1 MARVQPRDRKLCA
14 DWGCPALQACARH
27 HLRSFDYWRFD
38 LEASAR
44 EGVAFMK
51 RRRKDGEDSCN
62 RFEND
67 VPRDYLEGNLATIP
81 ASGADG
87 GWAWL
92 AG

>member
-1 MARVQPRDRKLCA
+1 MKGASRKLCA
-14 DWGCPALQACARH
+14 DWGCPAKLACARH
-27 HLRSFDYWRFD
+27 HIRSLDYWRFD

-51 RRRKDGEDSCN
+51 RRRQDGEDSCN

-67 VPRDYLEGNLATIP
+67 VPRAWLLEAGISTIP
-81 ASGADG
+81 ATGADG

-92 AG
+92 A